1 MRILIAIVLGVL
13 VGALLFEG
21 PGAGLGLLVGLVG
34 GLIWYGR
41 AREAKQAQGAPAAA
55 PRPPTELELLKAR
68 LAAIEER
75 LARLEGGEAAV
86 ALQRRD
92 AGAASASAAAP
103 AAMRTAAP
111 ATAAASAAYAAAGAS
126 MSGPG
131 GVSIA
136 ATTAPAADAAGA
148 GIPASV
154 SDTSVETAAA
164 PGPATGSPVFP
175 PPPRPAG
182 PTLLQRLLSG
192 NLVAKLGIVI
202 LFFGV
207 SFLIKFALENAI
219 VPVEIWFALAALGGA
234 VLLAIG
240 WRLRQRQGGFGLIL
254 QGGGIGVLYLVIFG
268 ALKLY
273 QLLPPTFAFALLV
286 AVVALAAI
294 LAVLQDAL
302 ALAVVGVSGG
312 FLAPILVSTGQGNH
326 IALFTYYAILNAGIF
341 AIAWHKAW
349 RILNVLGFVFTAGI
363 GILWGQHSY
372 RPELFAST
380 EAFLILFVVM
390 YVAIAV
396 LFALRQAPNLKHYVD
411 GTIVF
416 GTPILGF
423 GLQAGIIRHIEYGM
437 AFSALA
443 LGLGYLVLA
452 ALLYARRR
460 ETLRLLVESFFALAL
475 IFGTLAIP
483 LALDARWTSAAWAVE
498 GAAVLWAGIRQ
509 HRLLARFF
517 GLLLQLLAALAFVA
531 HAQHGLSGAV
541 PVLNSS
547 GLGMLMIALAALFS
561 ALQLHRAQ
569 GVVRP
574 EEGML
579 GALLFVWGCLWWL
592 GLGITETDRHVP
604 EPWLQ
609 CAGLLFVALSG
620 LAFSVAARRLDWPI
634 ARWPALALLPFLV
647 LIALSTPDHPLAGG
661 GWAAWPLALAAHYW
675 LLRWHAADE
684 TEPRTRGWISWM
696 HTGSALLVALL
707 GSWELHWWPA
717 ESGLAHSAWTVAA
730 AMVVPALL
738 LAWISRPAATH
749 WPLEPYR
756 REYLL
761 RAGRVLALA
770 LVMWMWFANI
780 AHDGSSAPLPYMP
793 LLNALDLGHILGG
806 IAIAMWLLRLRHAD
820 VGAALPGR
828 ADFLYG
834 IAGAT
839 AFVWLNGI
847 LLRTLHHWAGIPY
860 EFDAMWNSLL
870 VQAALSLF
878 WTVLA
883 FALMLVA
890 RQRRLR
896 VPWMVGATL
905 MGIVVLKLFLV
916 DLSQLSG
923 IERIVSFLGVGVL
936 MLLMGYFVPLPPR
949 TDDIAAEETAA

>member
-21 PGAGLGLLVGLVG
+21 PGAGLGFLVGLVG

-41 AREAKQAQGAPAAA
+41 GREARQAQAGQAASAAA
-55 PRPPTELELLKAR
+55 RRPPSELELLKAR

-75 LARLEGGEAAV
+75 LARLEGGEVAV

-92 AGAASASAAAP
+92 AGADPGAAG
-103 AAMRTAAP
+103 AA
-111 ATAAASAAYAAAGAS
+111 ATAATATMATTATTAAAYAAAAGAS
-126 MSGPG
+126 MTDPAGAG
-131 GVSIA
+131 IA
-136 ATTAPAADAAGA
+136 ATTAPAMASADAVDA
-148 GIPASV
+148 GISASV
-154 SDTSVETAAA
+154 PGTIVAPADA
-164 PGPATGSPVFP
+164 PGATTGSPVIP
-175 PPPRPAG
+175 PPPPPKPAG

-192 NLVAKLGIVI
+192 NLVAKLGVVI

-302 ALAVVGVSGG
+302 ALAVIGVSGG

-363 GILWGQHSY
+363 GILWGQRSY

-443 LGLGYLVLA
+443 LGLGYLALA
-452 ALLYARRR
+452 TLLYARRR
-460 ETLRLLVESFFALAL
+460 ETMRLLVESFFALAL

-517 GLLLQLLAALAFVA
+517 GLLLQLLAALAFIA
-531 HAQHGLSGAV
+531 HAQHGLSGEV
-541 PVLNSS
+541 
-547 GLGMLMIALAALFS
+547 
-561 ALQLHRAQ
+561 
-569 GVVRP
+569 
-574 EEGML
+574 
-579 GALLFVWGCLWWL
+579 
-592 GLGITETDRHVP
+592 
-604 EPWLQ
+604 
-609 CAGLLFVALSG
+609 
-620 LAFSVAARRLDWPI
+620 
-634 ARWPALALLPFLV
+634 
-647 LIALSTPDHPLAGG
+647 
-661 GWAAWPLALAAHYW
+661 
-675 LLRWHAADE
+675 
-684 TEPRTRGWISWM
+684 
-696 HTGSALLVALL
+696 
-707 GSWELHWWPA
+707 
-717 ESGLAHSAWTVAA
+717 
-730 AMVVPALL
+730 
-738 LAWISRPAATH
+738 
-749 WPLEPYR
+749 
-756 REYLL
+756 
-761 RAGRVLALA
+761 
-770 LVMWMWFANI
+770 
-780 AHDGSSAPLPYMP
+780 
-793 LLNALDLGHILGG
+793 
-806 IAIAMWLLRLRHAD
+806 
-820 VGAALPGR
+820 
-828 ADFLYG
+828 
-834 IAGAT
+834 
-839 AFVWLNGI
+839 
-847 LLRTLHHWAGIPY
+847 
-860 EFDAMWNSLL
+860 
-870 VQAALSLF
+870 
-878 WTVLA
+878 
-883 FALMLVA
+883 
-890 RQRRLR
+890 
-896 VPWMVGATL
+896 
-905 MGIVVLKLFLV
+905 
-916 DLSQLSG
+916 
-923 IERIVSFLGVGVL
+923 
-936 MLLMGYFVPLPPR
+936 
-949 TDDIAAEETAA
+949 